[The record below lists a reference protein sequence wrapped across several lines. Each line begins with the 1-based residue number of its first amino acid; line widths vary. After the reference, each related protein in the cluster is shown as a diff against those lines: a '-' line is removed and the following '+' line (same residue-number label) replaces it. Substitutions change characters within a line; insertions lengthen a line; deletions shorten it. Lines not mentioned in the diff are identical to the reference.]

1 MSCLKSYRVG
11 VVAHNC
17 EPAIW
22 EVEIMRTVVQGQPGQ
37 KVIKT
42 PSQQKSWVLWYVPFF
57 SITWALLSRRNVVK
71 SSWGKKCETLF
82 EK

>member
-42 PSQQKSWVLWYVPFF
+42 PSQQTARHCGPVFVIP
-57 SITWALLSRRNVVK
+57 TTGEALAGGVQSKASPRQKV
-71 SSWGKKCETLF
+71 
-82 EK
+82 